1 MTIPGWRILE
11 WDRDPQQDVDDLMD
25 RVLDHALWRLGSQYD
40 LHQTGLLLDAVL
52 ADRLAMWRSGEPE

>member
-1 MTIPGWRILE
+1 MTLPGWLILE

-25 RVLDHALWRLGSQYD
+25 RVLDHALWLLESQYD

-52 ADRLAMWRSGEPE
+52 TDRRAMWRSGEPE